1 MIGSLARGAVTLVAV
16 AIAAVIGWQLW
27 TYDTLSPWTR
37 DARACWPMWSRW
49 RRTCPVSSPGS
60 M

>member
-37 DARACWPMWSRW
+37 DARACWPMWSR
-49 RRTCPVSSPGS
+49 
-60 M
+60 